1 MLLSL
6 DKPTNWRTKLLGVGL
21 SSRFCKA
28 AWQIAHGARIGG
40 EISILPSWACMA
52 ISWWRKAFSREI
64 LILATGIGRQQ
75 TAELFGAGAVLSF
88 FLSFFLSFILLVSLF
103 VCLFVWLAGWLSVC
117 PCMSVGRFIWRFATV
132 CPLECIYVSDSFPS
146 HVSTP
151 PSCFSPSLR
160 PCISLCCYYII
171 QFIHSNLL

>member
-75 TAELFGAGAVLSF
+75 TAELFGAGAILSF
-88 FLSFFLSFILLVSLF
+88 FLPFFHSACFF
-103 VCLFVWLAGWLSVC
+103 VCLSVCLAGWLSVC
-117 PCMSVGRFIWRFATV
+117 PCMSVGVYLTV
-132 CPLECIYVSDSFPS
+132 CHGLSIRVHLRICLLPEPRIYPSFLLLS
-146 HVSTP
+146 L
-151 PSCFSPSLR
+151 SPSVY
-160 PCISLCCYYII
+160 ISMLLLYI
-171 QFIHSNLL
+171 